1 MGKKASGIAQI
12 IVGAIIILYFL
23 PSAFIWSVKVNY
35 NDDGTIA
42 EREEK
47 LTGFAYGKLVA
58 PLVVGGIIIYFGIST
73 LRKKDEAVRENTNQ
87 QILNNNLKD

>member
-42 EREEK
+42 ERKEK
-47 LTGFAYGKLVA
+47 LTGFAYGKLIA
-58 PLVVGGIIIYFGIST
+58 PLAVGGVIIYFGIST
-73 LRKKDEAVRENTNQ
+73 LRKKDEAVSESANQ
-87 QILNNNLKD
+87 